1 MKTPTYLMQQNKLLS
16 SNIGMQ
22 DKVFNLKNFV
32 NSKCTETSR
41 KLNAIANNH
50 NSLDDSNTMGS
61 KEYFGLIKGLVDDF
75 IDHKITKE
83 EKAQLLHERM
93 TKPGEN
99 ESRKR
104 LVNYEVE
111 KFKESD
117 EFLRQIDDAVEH
129 KLEERV

>member
-41 KLNAIANNH
+41 KLNAIATNH

>member
-1 MKTPTYLMQQNKLLS
+1 
-16 SNIGMQ
+16 
-22 DKVFNLKNFV
+22 
-32 NSKCTETSR
+32 
-41 KLNAIANNH
+41 
-50 NSLDDSNTMGS
+50 
-61 KEYFGLIKGLVDDF
+61 VDDF
-75 IDHKITKE
+75 IDYKITKE

-117 EFLRQIDDAVEH
+117 EFLR
-129 KLEERV
+129 

>member
-1 MKTPTYLMQQNKLLS
+1 M
-16 SNIGMQ
+16 
-22 DKVFNLKNFV
+22 
-32 NSKCTETSR
+32 
-41 KLNAIANNH
+41 
-50 NSLDDSNTMGS
+50 
-61 KEYFGLIKGLVDDF
+61 DDF
-75 IDHKITKE
+75 IDYKITKE